1 MCLFRIKTKSSEA
14 RKSVWGERV
23 LRVSLFSLGITM
35 ISISLPE
42 YSFAFESAKFAIK
55 EICGHMMGNLGALL
69 MTAAGVGAVVSAAF
83 GNFKASYGLIITGV
97 GAFTISSLLGL
108 FFKDAG
114 DLCSEANGGGG
125 GGNAPARIRTVEADG
140 TAAEQRSGLDPVSRA
155 TLAVAA
161 GGQAD
166 MSSSAELPQG
176 DTEAAQGEGFDNA
189 VAEIADT
196 F

>member
-1 MCLFRIKTKSSEA
+1 MCLFRIKTKSSET

-23 LRVSLFSLGITM
+23 LRVALFAVGTAM
-35 ISISLPE
+35 INISLPE
-42 YSFAFESAKFAIK
+42 YSFAFKSAEFAIK
-55 EICGHMMGNLGALL
+55 EICAHMMGNLGALL

-108 FFKDAG
+108 FFEDAG
-114 DLCSEANGGGG
+114 AICAGAAGG
-125 GGNAPARIRTVEADG
+125 GGNKEARVKTAEASG
-140 TAAEQRSGLDPVSRA
+140 TAAEQRSGLDPVARA

-166 MSSSAELPQG
+166 MSSSVELPQG
-176 DTEAAQGEGFDNA
+176 DLEAVTPEEGFDNA

>member
-1 MCLFRIKTKSSEA
+1 MCLFRIKTKSNET
-14 RKSVWGERV
+14 RKSAWGERV
-23 LRVSLFSLGITM
+23 LRVSLFSAGTTM

-42 YSFAFESAKFAIK
+42 YSFAFASAEFAIK

-108 FFKDAG
+108 FFEDAG
-114 DLCSEANGGGG
+114 ALCAGAGG
-125 GGNAPARIRTVEADG
+125 GGNEGARIRTVEADG

-155 TLAVAA
+155 KLAVAA

-176 DTEAAQGEGFDNA
+176 DAEAASPEEGFDNA